1 MPSSSRV
8 TCERRISA
16 TEGDEQ
22 EDIGGL
28 HVTVLRDTTPFVG
41 VIGAQAPHVVRSR
54 WSSAIPSP
62 RRMPRRSEAEP
73 RRSELPPP
81 KAVASERR
89 TSYSRAEPD
98 ERHNHRQRRWVSTL
112 D

>member
-41 VIGAQAPHVVRSR
+41 VIGAQAPHVVRSG
-54 WSSAIPSP
+54 WSSAIPAP

-73 RRSELPPP
+73 RCTKMTVNAFGKRSPPEPEVALPDFSPVQP
-81 KAVASERR
+81 SLR
-89 TSYSRAEPD
+89 T
-98 ERHNHRQRRWVSTL
+98 
-112 D
+112 